1 MVQCARARDFPGLHE
16 AAASPACN
24 SPAGQAL
31 APLLKHVVESQSAR
45 ALALMHRAYT
55 TVSLA
60 AAAANLGSSEPD
72 ALKTLV
78 ETHGWVLDER
88 AGVLRVPPPRPTQRQ
103 HSAMQALARLT
114 DHAVAAD
121 AGAASAS

>member
-1 MVQCARARDFPGLHE
+1 M
-16 AAASPACN
+16 
-24 SPAGQAL
+24 
-31 APLLKHVVESQSAR
+31 
-45 ALALMHRAYT
+45 
-55 TVSLA
+55 
-60 AAAANLGSSEPD
+60 
-72 ALKTLV
+72 KTLV

-88 AGVLRVPPPRPTQRQ
+88 AGVLRVPPPRPMQRQ